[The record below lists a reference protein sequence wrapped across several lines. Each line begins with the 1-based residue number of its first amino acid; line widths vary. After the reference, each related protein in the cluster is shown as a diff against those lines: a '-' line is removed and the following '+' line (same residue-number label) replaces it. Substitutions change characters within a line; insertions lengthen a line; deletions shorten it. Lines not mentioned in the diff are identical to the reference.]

1 MVQILNTHM
10 IIRALTRL
18 LITLLLM
25 NCPGCKR
32 ESVSPGLELQAE
44 DYKTAR
50 SHFQTRLVRH
60 GAAPQSWTPLRT
72 PADADE
78 VQYCKEPPLK
88 AWVSRLKNKRA
99 AKNPAVLFL
108 HGGFA
113 ADIDDWEM
121 PKAYRE
127 AGYTVMM
134 PMLRGENGQP
144 GDYSLFYDEVSDVL
158 KAAEFLASR
167 PEVDTS
173 HIYIAGHSIGGTLT
187 LLAAMA
193 SDRFCEAAS
202 FSGSPDQIAWS
213 SGQPEIIPFDRSNVR
228 EFQMRSPI
236 AFATSFKCPVRIYC
250 GSSER
255 FFSGGSQQLASLAR
269 QAHVDVIAISVPG
282 DHFSAVPAEI
292 QQSIEFFRRR

>member
-1 MVQILNTHM
+1 MVQFLNM
-10 IIRALTRL
+10 PLNIGPRSRL
-18 LITLLLM
+18 LVTILLM
-25 NCPGCKR
+25 ICAACKR
-32 ESVSPGLELQAE
+32 ESVSPGLELQTE

-50 SHFQTRLVRH
+50 SHFQTRLIRH
-60 GAAPQSWTPLRT
+60 GPAPQPWNPLRT

-78 VQYCKEPPLK
+78 VQYCKDPPLK
-88 AWVSRLKNKRA
+88 AWLSRVKNKPA
-99 AKNPAVLFL
+99 AKKPAVLFL

-121 PKAYRE
+121 PKPYRE
-127 AGYTVMM
+127 AGYIVMM

-144 GDYSLFYDEVSDVL
+144 GDFSLFYDEVSDVL
-158 KAAEFLASR
+158 KAVEFLATR
-167 PEVDTS
+167 PEVDAS

-213 SGQPEIIPFDRSNVR
+213 SGQPGIIPFDRNNVR
-228 EFQMRSPI
+228 EFQMRSPS

-255 FFSGGSQQLASLAR
+255 FFSHSSQHLASLAQ
-269 QAHVDVIAISVPG
+269 QARLDVTAISVPG
-282 DHFSAVPAEI
+282 DHFSAVPGEI
-292 QQSIEFFRRR
+292 QQSIEFFRAR

>member
-1 MVQILNTHM
+1 MVQILNRHL
-10 IIRALTRL
+10 IIRPLTRL
-18 LITLLLM
+18 LVTLLLM
-25 NCPGCKR
+25 FCASCKR

-50 SHFQTRLVRH
+50 SHFQTHLVRH
-60 GAAPQSWTPLRT
+60 GAAPQSWTSLRT

-78 VQYCKEPPLK
+78 VLYCKDPPLK
-88 AWVSRLKNKRA
+88 AWVSKVKNKPA

-121 PKAYRE
+121 PKPYRE

-144 GDYSLFYDEVSDVL
+144 GDYSLFYDELSDVL
-158 KAAEFLASR
+158 KAAEFLAAR
-167 PEVDTS
+167 PEVDAS
-173 HIYIAGHSIGGTLT
+173 HIYVAGHSIGGTLT
-187 LLAAMA
+187 LLAAMS

-202 FSGSPDQIAWS
+202 FSGSADQIAWS

-236 AFATSFKCPVRIYC
+236 AFATSFKCPVRIYY

-255 FFSGGSQQLASLAR
+255 FFSRGSQQLASLAQ
-269 QAHVDVIAISVPG
+269 QAHLDVMAISVPG
-282 DHFSAVPAEI
+282 DHFSAVPREI
-292 QQSIEFFRRR
+292 QQSIEFFCGR